1 MEHQGRIEDIA
12 AAGERDRI
20 LIAARDGKGDR
31 MESER
36 DKVGALLDAVA
47 VLRKLEVAYALI
59 GGVAVGIHSGVPRA
73 TLDTD
78 LAVASQAKRE
88 QLILAM
94 RDAGF
99 QCCGEYEHS
108 TNFRHAKGEPVQFA
122 FDSEFDVMIERAEAI
137 EVRGASVAIV
147 QKDDLI
153 AMKRRAAADP
163 SRRKSKALRD
173 RADVELLLG
182 DVPDPDE
189 GW

>member
-1 MEHQGRIEDIA
+1 MDSAKH
-12 AAGERDRI
+12 
-20 LIAARDGKGDR
+20 
-31 MESER
+31 

-59 GGVAVGIHSGVPRA
+59 GGVAVGVHSGVPRA

-78 LAVASQAKRE
+78 LAVVSGAERE
-88 QLILAM
+88 RVIEAM
-94 RDAGF
+94 CDAGF
-99 QCCGEYEHS
+99 RCCGEFEHS
-108 TNFRHAKGEPVQFA
+108 TNFRHASDEPVQFA
-122 FDSEFDVMIERAEAI
+122 YDSEFDVMIERAETI
-137 EVRGASVAIV
+137 EVRGESVAIV

-163 SRRKSKALRD
+163 SRRRSKALRD